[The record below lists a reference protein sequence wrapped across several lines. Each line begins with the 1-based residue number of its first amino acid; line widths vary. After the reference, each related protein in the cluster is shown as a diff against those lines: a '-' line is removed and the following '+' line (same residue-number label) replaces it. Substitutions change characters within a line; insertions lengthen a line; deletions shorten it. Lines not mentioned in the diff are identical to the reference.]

1 MSHMHRIAKSTI
13 GRTRIVVAVV
23 AYYALVQ
30 FVWLNYASHS
40 QYWIPY
46 QLMPF

>member
-1 MSHMHRIAKSTI
+1 MHRIAKSTI

-40 QYWIPY
+40 KYWVPY
-46 QLMPF
+46 QFMPW